1 MSDDIESESRL
12 RKWWWI
18 PVMVISF
25 TLIAFAFVGLF
36 LYLLSPQRY
45 RVFVDLPDGCLLV
58 GAPVSESTNSAF
70 ITLPAG
76 EQEVV
81 VDCQGREYKVKLF
94 IRQVS
99 VNGATWER
107 GEPRMQIGGM
117 DERRQMDV
125 HGQ

>member
-1 MSDDIESESRL
+1 MLDDTGSELRL
-12 RKWWWI
+12 RKWWWL
-18 PVMVISF
+18 PVLVISSL
-25 TLIAFAFVGLF
+25 LIALVLVGIA

-45 RVFVDLPDGCLLV
+45 NVFVDLPDGCLLV

-81 VDCQGREYKVKLF
+81 VDCQGRVYKVKLF

-99 VNGATWER
+99 VNGADWKL
-107 GEPRMQIGGM
+107 GEPRM
-117 DERRQMDV
+117 DTYVNSE
-125 HGQ
+125 